1 MEKSRQGARKP
12 GWQRTL
18 EPGCS
23 GRKCLLGSC
32 GHLSCGLTSP
42 GLALERGVPLAS
54 PHPLPPIPF
63 APRLLLCKAVAT
75 KATPPSQ
82 KRKGKKKEKKRKQIP
97 CARPRVRQGSPSA
110 SAGDSLPGIAARAER
125 GPGLPGGWVG
135 WPLTSAGFFHAQP
148 AHPLLQLWGP
158 QPLHPWPPTPRFH
171 RGPSPSAHSR
181 IKASGKVNA
190 TSGQVASRGT
200 MLTLQGTHLPT
211 RPVSQPCQ
219 A

>member
-32 GHLSCGLTSP
+32 GHLSCGLNSP

-63 APRLLLCKAVAT
+63 PPRLLLRKAVAT

-82 KRKGKKKEKKRKQIP
+82 KRKGKKKKRKSRV
-97 CARPRVRQGSPSA
+97 CARGSGRARPRLRPVTAARGSQPGRSAALGSRGLGRVATDICTVLQRTARTPSPPALGPAAAPPPASDPPISPRAVSLRSLQDQGEWKGECHQRASGLQGNHINLARHA
-110 SAGDSLPGIAARAER
+110 SAHTPCVTALPS
-125 GPGLPGGWVG
+125 V
-135 WPLTSAGFFHAQP
+135 T
-148 AHPLLQLWGP
+148 
-158 QPLHPWPPTPRFH
+158 
-171 RGPSPSAHSR
+171 
-181 IKASGKVNA
+181 
-190 TSGQVASRGT
+190 
-200 MLTLQGTHLPT
+200 
-211 RPVSQPCQ
+211 
-219 A
+219 

>member
-1 MEKSRQGARKP
+1 MVRGWGGEETRSTPRGSNKGASICGTLAQSPTRLRSRDRQGACLEKSRQGARKP

-63 APRLLLCKAVAT
+63 APRLLLRKAVAT

-82 KRKGKKKEKKRKQIP
+82 KRKGKKKKKKKIP
-97 CARPRVRQGSPSA
+97 CVRPRVRQGSPSA
-110 SAGDSLPGIAARAER
+110 SAGDSRPGIAARAER
-125 GPGLPGGWVG
+125 GPGLPG
-135 WPLTSAGFFHAQP
+135 AG
-148 AHPLLQLWGP
+148 
-158 QPLHPWPPTPRFH
+158 
-171 RGPSPSAHSR
+171 
-181 IKASGKVNA
+181 SG
-190 TSGQVASRGT
+190 G
-200 MLTLQGTHLPT
+200 H
-211 RPVSQPCQ
+211 
-219 A
+219 

>member
-82 KRKGKKKEKKRKQIP
+82 KRKEKKKESKSRVRARGSGR
-97 CARPRVRQGSPSA
+97 ARPRLRPVTAARGSPPGRSA
-110 SAGDSLPGIAARAER
+110 ALSSRGLGRVATDICRVLPRTARTPAPPALGPAAA
-125 GPGLPGGWVG
+125 P
-135 WPLTSAGFFHAQP
+135 PLASD
-148 AHPLLQLWGP
+148 
-158 QPLHPWPPTPRFH
+158 PRFH